1 MAGRGAADGRGGKA
15 TGGPFRT
22 KMPTDSPGVFARGVP
37 PGHHWPNDAL
47 GALLERQPLCFES
60 APTAAAA
67 AAAAA
72 AEY

>member
-1 MAGRGAADGRGGKA
+1 MELAHLASKNKKGRA
-15 TGGPFRT
+15 TAVAT
-22 KMPTDSPGVFARGVP
+22 KNAYDSPGVFARGVP

-72 AEY
+72 EY